1 MKRLVG
7 VFSFP
12 KRHLRKLVQNGDY
25 LEAIEFGKNLEKK
38 HSDDADLLFMIA
50 SIYYLNGDAQNTLS
64 YLDKTLALNQND
76 TEALLMKAN
85 LHLYLK
91 DKEQAV
97 DCCEKLRK
105 IDPQNKEIDEIL
117 DKLEKL

>member
-1 MKRLVG
+1 MTGL
-7 VFSFP
+7 FSYP
-12 KRHLRKLVQNGDY
+12 KRRLRNLVKDGDY
-25 LEAIEFGKNLEKK
+25 LEALEFGKNLEKK
-38 HSDDADLLFMIA
+38 HPDDPDLLFMIA
-50 SIYYLNGDAQNTLS
+50 GIYYLNGDAQNTLP
-64 YLDKTLALNQND
+64 YLDKTLALNPND
-76 TEALLMKAN
+76 TEALLMKVN